1 MGKNI
6 NILEQNILNKECR
19 KHFENRESSKKT
31 SFVKESTSQVERPE
45 SKEKDIL
52 NKISELAQEHF
63 HTLKRYPSKKELYTV
78 NLITDGYLETSFMIS
93 SLLKV
98 CITALDAE
106 CTPNSVVP
114 EPEQNIRE
122 VLGYILNMIPYEEM
136 EFLDKIRDIL
146 PDLETKRQS

>member
-1 MGKNI
+1 MESQKYC
-6 NILEQNILNKECR
+6 K
-19 KHFENRESSKKT
+19 NRE
-31 SFVKESTSQVERPE
+31 P
-45 SKEKDIL
+45 SKEATFVNEDASNEEKLKLDEDMTL
-52 NKISELAQEHF
+52 DKISELAKEHF

-78 NLITDGYLETSFMIS
+78 NLITEGYLETSFMIS

-106 CTPNSVVP
+106 RTPNSVVP

-136 EFLDKIRDIL
+136 EFLDKIRNLLSDM
-146 PDLETKRQS
+146 ETQWQL

>member
-1 MGKNI
+1 MGHEISKS
-6 NILEQNILNKECR
+6 EQNIINTECR
-19 KHFENRESSKKT
+19 KYFDNREPSKENT
-31 SFVKESTSQVERPE
+31 SVNESTSQVECQE
-45 SKEKDIL
+45 SEEKSIL
-52 NKISELAQEHF
+52 DKISELAKEHF
-63 HTLKRYPSKKELYTV
+63 HSLKRYPSKKELYTV

-106 CTPNSVVP
+106 RTPNSVVP

-136 EFLDKIRDIL
+136 EFLDKIRHIL
-146 PDLETKRQS
+146 PDMETK

>member
-1 MGKNI
+1 MGHEISKS
-6 NILEQNILNKECR
+6 EQNIINPECQ
-19 KHFENRESSKKT
+19 KNLENREPTKENT
-31 SFVKESTSQVERPE
+31 FVNESTSHMECQE
-45 SKEKDIL
+45 SEEKDIL
-52 NKISELAQEHF
+52 NKIGELAKEHY

-106 CTPNSVVP
+106 RTPNSVVP

-136 EFLDKIRDIL
+136 EFLDKIRNLL
-146 PDLETKRQS
+146 PNWETQ

>member
-1 MGKNI
+1 MGHEISKS
-6 NILEQNILNKECR
+6 EQNTINKECR
-19 KHFENRESSKKT
+19 KYFDNREPTKENT
-31 SFVKESTSQVERPE
+31 FVNESTSQVEHQE
-45 SKEKDIL
+45 SEEKDIL
-52 NKISELAQEHF
+52 HKIRELAQEHF

-106 CTPNSVVP
+106 RTPNSVVP
-114 EPEQNIRE
+114 EPEHNIRE

-136 EFLDKIRDIL
+136 EFLDKIRHIL
-146 PDLETKRQS
+146 PDLETK

>member
-1 MGKNI
+1 MGHEISKS
-6 NILEQNILNKECR
+6 EQNIINKECR
-19 KHFENRESSKKT
+19 KYLENRDPTKENT
-31 SFVKESTSQVERPE
+31 FVKESTSQVECQE
-45 SKEKDIL
+45 SEEKSIL
-52 NKISELAQEHF
+52 DKIRELAKEHF

-106 CTPNSVVP
+106 RNPNNVVP

-122 VLGYILNMIPYEEM
+122 VLGYVLNMIPYEEM
-136 EFLDKIRDIL
+136 EFLDKIRNLL
-146 PDLETKRQS
+146 PDLETQ

>member
-1 MGKNI
+1 M
-6 NILEQNILNKECR
+6 ESR
-19 KHFENRESSKKT
+19 KYSENREPYN
-31 SFVKESTSQVERPE
+31 ESTFVNEDAPNVKRSNLEE
-45 SKEKDIL
+45 EITLD
-52 NKISELAQEHF
+52 KIRVLAREHF

-106 CTPNSVVP
+106 RAPNNVVP

-122 VLGYILNMIPYEEM
+122 VLGYALNMIPYEEM
-136 EFLDKIRDIL
+136 EFLDKIRPIL
-146 PDLETKRQS
+146 PDMETK

>member
-1 MGKNI
+1 MESHEYLKD
-6 NILEQNILNKECR
+6 LDPSKEA
-19 KHFENRESSKKT
+19 T
-31 SFVKESTSQVERPE
+31 FVDEDASHEERPE
-45 SKEKDIL
+45 SEEKTTLD
-52 NKISELAQEHF
+52 KISALAKEHF

-106 CTPNSVVP
+106 RTPNSIVP

-136 EFLDKIRDIL
+136 EFLDKIRNLL
-146 PDLETKRQS
+146 PDLETK

>member
-1 MGKNI
+1 MGKKI
-6 NILEQNILNKECR
+6 IKQRQNIINTECR
-19 KHFENRESSKKT
+19 KHFENRESSKET
-31 SFVKESTSQVERPE
+31 SFVKESNYQAERPE

-52 NKISELAQEHF
+52 DKVKDLAKEHF
-63 HTLKRYPSKKELYTV
+63 HTLKRFPSKKELYTV

-106 CTPNSVVP
+106 RTPNSVVP

-146 PDLETKRQS
+146 PDLETQ

>member
-1 MGKNI
+1 MSHEISKS
-6 NILEQNILNKECR
+6 EQNITNTECR
-19 KHFENRESSKKT
+19 KYLENREPIIKNT
-31 SFVKESTSQVERPE
+31 SVKESNCQVESRE
-45 SKEKDIL
+45 SEEKDIL
-52 NKISELAQEHF
+52 DKISELALEHF

-98 CITALDAE
+98 CITALDEESTA
-106 CTPNSVVP
+106 NSVVP

-136 EFLDKIRDIL
+136 EFLDKIRNLL
-146 PDLETKRQS
+146 PDMETQ